1 MKNLKPTKKGENIMN
16 RRKEVR
22 RLAKGAN
29 LSLKEASSI
38 LSAWKPL
45 GFLTAKSLLAE
56 WKRLENK

>member
-1 MKNLKPTKKGENIMN
+1 MN